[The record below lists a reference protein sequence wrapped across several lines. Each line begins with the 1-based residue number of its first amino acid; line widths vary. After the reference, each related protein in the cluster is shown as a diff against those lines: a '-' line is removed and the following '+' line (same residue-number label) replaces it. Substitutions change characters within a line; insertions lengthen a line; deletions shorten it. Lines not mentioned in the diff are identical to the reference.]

1 MVFFWILVGLSWL
14 GGGIAMLTD
23 LFKKKKKNLSDP
35 AVEPPYQRIEN
46 KDVADESLNVSSN

>member
-23 LFKKKKKNLSDP
+23 LFKKKKKNRSDP